1 MLGLQEKCSICG
13 YRLPTFIWFQISG
26 LICDIIQAYL
36 DYFLSLIYTFWEPV
50 TVCWAVSYIM
60 SICIRHTSHRLLVF
74 GDYEGTYWS
83 SLSKTYL
90 AYSTSIIVSTVCNNL
105 LVKIG
110 EFSHKEA
117 WLLTML
123 WTGILNYFLLK
134 SAWKS
139 GDSKLGEGK
148 ELHGKLEV

>member
-1 MLGLQEKCSICG
+1 
-13 YRLPTFIWFQISG
+13 
-26 LICDIIQAYL
+26 
-36 DYFLSLIYTFWEPV
+36 
-50 TVCWAVSYIM
+50 
-60 SICIRHTSHRLLVF
+60 
-74 GDYEGTYWS
+74 
-83 SLSKTYL
+83 
-90 AYSTSIIVSTVCNNL
+90 L

-139 GDSKLGEGK
+139 GDSKIGEGK
-148 ELHGKLEV
+148 DSHGKLEV